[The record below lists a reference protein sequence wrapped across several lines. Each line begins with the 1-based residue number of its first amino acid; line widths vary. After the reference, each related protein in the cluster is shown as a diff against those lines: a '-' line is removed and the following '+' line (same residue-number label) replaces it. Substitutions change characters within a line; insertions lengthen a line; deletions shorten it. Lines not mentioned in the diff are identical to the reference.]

1 MAPKEALQPI
11 PPAGYFLTRWREIF
25 KPDLADGRGGGGGP
39 GMPGICEG
47 ACGAVEQSADQAKR
61 PPEKRELGLG
71 RSGQMPSLW
80 RL

>member
-1 MAPKEALQPI
+1 MSTKDLTTSAVDRQNVLNNPYALAEI
-11 PPAGYFLTRWREIF
+11 ERAAG
-25 KPDLADGRGGGGGP
+25 
-39 GMPGICEG
+39 MQGICEG
-47 ACGAVEQSADQAKR
+47 ACGAVEQSADQAKQ